1 MARSL
6 RATCP
11 ACAAVLALG
20 ESAAPGKKV
29 RCPQCQT
36 IFAVPAD
43 AVADVEM
50 GESARPRRFKS
61 KRKSNAGAGAQL
73 AIIAGAILLVTGL
86 AVAGY
91 FVFRGNKGGGIPI
104 ANRPP
109 AAGGQGFNVGQT
121 APDIDGEDL
130 DGVKFKLSDYRGKV
144 VVLDFWGDW

>member
-29 RCPQCQT
+29 RCPKCET
-36 IFAVPAD
+36 IFPVPTD
-43 AVADVEM
+43 AVSDVEM
-50 GESARPRRFKS
+50 GVQARPRRFKP
-61 KRKSNAGAGAQL
+61 KKSSAGSGAQWAIL
-73 AIIAGAILLVTGL
+73 AGVILLVSGL

-91 FVFRGNKGGGIPI
+91 YAFGGKGGPGLV

-109 AAGGQGFNVGQT
+109 VTGGQGFNIGQM